1 MEKVLSTKE
10 YCRNLIFPVLW
21 LVAMT
26 ALEAVG
32 IVPPRWGDVFFL
44 LYFGG
49 FFVYFVVV
57 KRQFSIKMFLA
68 DMKTMSFWK
77 WVAVCIGLLAAAYGI
92 GLLPSLFFPEKNIVF
107 IPTSFVRAQD
117 TYAKIAFFF
126 AAIVFPGLGQEL
138 FYRKAIIRFTSQRAM
153 LLSTLIGALLFAVN
167 DNLDLYGMFRSFLV
181 GLAFAFPYLKTRNI
195 HPSIFAHYFV
205 SVTMSILF

>member
-92 GLLPSLFFPEKNIVF
+92 GLLPSLFFPEKI
-107 IPTSFVRAQD
+107 
-117 TYAKIAFFF
+117 
-126 AAIVFPGLGQEL
+126 L
-138 FYRKAIIRFTSQRAM
+138 FLSQ
-153 LLSTLIGALLFAVN
+153 LP
-167 DNLDLYGMFRSFLV
+167 LYGCRIPM
-181 GLAFAFPYLKTRNI
+181 PK
-195 HPSIFAHYFV
+195 
-205 SVTMSILF
+205 